1 MRMTQVYIGI
11 GSNIDKVKN
20 INGSLSSL
28 RNYFGKINVS
38 PSIPTALLWYI
49 GETLI
54 LPK

>member
-1 MRMTQVYIGI
+1 MTQVYIGI

-38 PSIPTALLWYI
+38 PIYQSKAVGID